1 MCFFA
6 SSEIVY
12 SWLPI
17 SWTPDK
23 LNLLIS
29 WTIFSVPWISLTKLS
44 YFLRISWTPDKLNLP
59 ISWTIF
65 SVQCNEFLRISWT
78 LTKYLMLFFYFV
90 IFFSIFFI
98 LFLLTLDIIRYNIDQ
113 QLILDLPHYHMYDI
127 ELKCPLAPSPYT
139 HKHLTCTQ
147 FEKYRY
153 IWSIFSNFG

>member
-1 MCFFA
+1 
-6 SSEIVY
+6 
-12 SWLPI
+12 
-17 SWTPDK
+17 
-23 LNLLIS
+23 
-29 WTIFSVPWISLTKLS
+29 
-44 YFLRISWTPDKLNLP
+44 
-59 ISWTIF
+59 
-65 SVQCNEFLRISWT
+65 
-78 LTKYLMLFFYFV
+78 MLFFYLLTRAKFKMASIHSLKKRKLPV
-90 IFFSIFFI
+90 IAVATKYNALKEIEGGKSQIETALTYKVSKSTITNWIKKKTQIYDNIFFI